1 MAELKTWDVTQRRWR
16 RRPVKMVKARFREEA
31 VNDGDEI
38 ELADGV
44 LAVTIHVDPERVLK
58 TVVTWLEEVKE

>member
-1 MAELKTWDVTQRRWR
+1 M
-16 RRPVKMVKARFREEA
+16 PKARFREVP

-38 ELADGV
+38 ELPEGI
-44 LAVTIHVDPERVLK
+44 LGLSIHTDPELT